1 MSGSRVARLAADG
14 VVPVAQGEGW
24 VVVAKPP
31 RVLVHRNAMFPR
43 ERAML
48 QRVRTWA
55 RTRVYPI
62 HRLDR
67 NTSGCLLF
75 ATEQSLAGP
84 LSKALAEA
92 EKTYVCL
99 VRGDFP
105 HAEPVTVDTPIKLA
119 PGEYR
124 EAESRVEKLA
134 GAAEPRSSL
143 LRVLP
148 RTGRTHQVRRHVR
161 DLHHPIVHDGAHG
174 DSRINRWWRENR
186 GATRLQ
192 LHCLRL
198 DMPMPGG
205 GRLQAVCPLF
215 ADLAAVW
222 GALPYWQQAV
232 AAEPDLA
239 RAPIAVPPDLTGA
252 APESGVVEGG
262 QKA

>member
-1 MSGSRVARLAADG
+1 VSDAPTDPSARDG
-14 VVPVAQGEGW
+14 VFPVAKGDGW

-55 RTRVYPI
+55 RRRVYPI

-84 LSKALAEA
+84 LSAALADA
-92 EKTYVCL
+92 EKIYVCL

-105 HAEPVTVDTPIKLA
+105 HDEPVTVDTPVKLA

-124 EAESRVEKLA
+124 DAESVVEKLA

-143 LRVLP
+143 LRVRP

-174 DSRINRWWRENR
+174 DSRVNRWWRENR

-198 DMPMPGG
+198 DMALPGG
-205 GRLQAVCPLF
+205 GRLQAVSPLF
-215 ADLAAVW
+215 DDLAGVW
-222 GALPYWQQAV
+222 SALPYW
-232 AAEPDLA
+232 AAACEREPDLTH
-239 RAPIAVPPDLTGA
+239 APLPVPPDLAGE
-252 APESGVVEGG
+252 AP
-262 QKA
+262 

>member
-1 MSGSRVARLAADG
+1 MTPEAPETASAHG
-14 VVPVAQGEGW
+14 VVPVAEGNGW

-48 QRVRTWA
+48 QRVRSWA
-55 RTRVYPI
+55 RRRVYPI

-84 LSKALAEA
+84 LSAALAEA

-105 HAEPVTVDTPIKLA
+105 HAGPVEVTTPIQLA
-119 PGEYR
+119 PGELR
-124 EAESRVEKLA
+124 EAHSVVERLA
-134 GAAEPRSSL
+134 GAPEPRSSL
-143 LRVLP
+143 LRVQP

-174 DSRINRWWRENR
+174 DSRVNRWWRQNR

-192 LHCLRL
+192 LHCLRMEL
-198 DMPMPGG
+198 TLPDGE
-205 GRLQAVCPLF
+205 RIRATSPLF
-215 ADLAAVW
+215 DDLHAVW
-222 GALPYWQQAV
+222 SALPYWQTAC
-232 AAEPDLA
+232 AAEPDLGL
-239 RAPIAVPPDLTGA
+239 APLPVPPELR
-252 APESGVVEGG
+252 
-262 QKA
+262 